1 MRRAW
6 LIGAA
11 TVILSWQ
18 AQGDEPK
25 KKHQIVSP
33 RDVGINAT
41 GINGRGD
48 VVGFEWIA
56 SKKYPGVIEQ
66 VPFFASGKTIT
77 YLTAP
82 EGYTAFFPAAV
93 SDDGVVVGHAG
104 KPAPRGQVPL
114 RNQAFLWDPKTGMH
128 GLGVLADD
136 MVSYACDIAAD
147 SRRICGYSVGT
158 NRVRACVWDRDGAG
172 WKGAALPHDSNL
184 GTNLVVMSDN
194 GKIVA
199 SVDGDKPCLWS
210 RLDSG
215 LWSQEF
221 IGGPAS
227 LAPRAVNNSG
237 MVVGVRYT
245 ADGLVH
251 AVVWS
256 RDQGPKQLEK
266 PKGYVRSEASSVN
279 NEGVVVGMVD
289 GPGGSKTGPNAFVYE
304 AGRLRLIDEGGPF
317 FTSATAINDRG
328 QIAGVLDNE
337 DEPGKPG
344 EPLKAEAKKSR

>member
-1 MRRAW
+1 
-6 LIGAA
+6 
-11 TVILSWQ
+11 
-18 AQGDEPK
+18 
-25 KKHQIVSP
+25 
-33 RDVGINAT
+33 
-41 GINGRGD
+41 
-48 VVGFEWIA
+48 
-56 SKKYPGVIEQ
+56 
-66 VPFFASGKTIT
+66 
-77 YLTAP
+77 
-82 EGYTAFFPAAV
+82 
-93 SDDGVVVGHAG
+93 
-104 KPAPRGQVPL
+104 
-114 RNQAFLWDPKTGMH
+114 
-128 GLGVLADD
+128 
-136 MVSYACDIAAD
+136 
-147 SRRICGYSVGT
+147 
-158 NRVRACVWDRDGAG
+158 
-172 WKGAALPHDSNL
+172 
-184 GTNLVVMSDN
+184 
-194 GKIVA
+194 
-199 SVDGDKPCLWS
+199 
-210 RLDSG
+210 
-215 LWSQEF
+215 
-221 IGGPAS
+221 
-227 LAPRAVNNSG
+227 